1 MKKYFIGIVLLIL
14 MAAPLAAQAVEPLDT
29 VKKNV
34 DKVLNVLRDP
44 ALQGESVVAEK
55 KEALRRISN
64 EMFHWPQLSKRV
76 LAKNWDT
83 LNPGQQQEFIALF
96 KDILEQAYID
106 RILAYK
112 DEKIEYAGNR
122 MLSDKQAEVETHI
135 LSSSDPVNLTY
146 RLALIDG
153 KWAVYEIIVEGVS
166 LTQNYRNQFRE
177 FLQTKT
183 AAQLIDHLRE
193 KVGRP
198 KA

>member
-1 MKKYFIGIVLLIL
+1 MKKYLMGIIL
-14 MAAPLAAQAVEPLDT
+14 AILFAAPLAALTGEPLDT

-34 DKVLNVLRDP
+34 DKVLAVLRNP
-44 ALQGESVVAEK
+44 ALQGESAVAAK
-55 KEALRRISN
+55 KDALRIISN

-83 LNPGQQQEFIALF
+83 LNPDQQQEFIELF

-135 LSSSDPVNLTY
+135 LSSSAPIDLTY

-153 KWAVYEIIVEGVS
+153 KWAVYDIIVEGVS
-166 LTQNYRNQFRE
+166 LTQNYRNQFRD

-193 KVGRP
+193 KVGQP
-198 KA
+198 KD